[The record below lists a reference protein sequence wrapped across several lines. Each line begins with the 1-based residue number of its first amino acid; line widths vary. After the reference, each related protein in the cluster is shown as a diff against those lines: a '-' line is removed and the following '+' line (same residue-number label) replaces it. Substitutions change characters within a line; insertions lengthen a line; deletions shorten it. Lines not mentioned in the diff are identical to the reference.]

1 MIRKIPSR
9 RAWLAAVTAAL
20 VGTIFAAGLA
30 HPAEIVSWATNTPA
44 WNQQL
49 GVTMMRQGC
58 SSAPVA
64 CLGYVRQ
71 AAVQQNVERWT
82 IAVKGDLTTM
92 LAYAAEYSRLS
103 MADASL
109 VQVDIDDFVALL
121 KRWNLETVGSAAEV
135 FSEFSRSV
143 KSANPDLGLGIT
155 LYEDELDSRVLQG
168 LSEAARAQVDRVSLY
183 LHYRA
188 NAEGYPRYVD
198 RVKELFPR
206 AAIWAGSYAYDR
218 TDYLPCAQD
227 SRRPCSMDEELRL
240 FQQSLGIQL
249 ELLSEGKIAGIEFYP
264 GHFGLERE
272 WHGWAKPRI
281 CQAERREACIA
292 MTRRMRQFVCDS
304 LEKCR
309 GG

>member
-1 MIRKIPSR
+1 MVKVSESLI
-9 RAWLAAVTAAL
+9 AAMLAPAVFCALLAPGGAVAAE
-20 VGTIFAAGLA
+20 V
-30 HPAEIVSWATNTPA
+30 VSWATNTPE

-49 GVTMMRQGC
+49 GVTTMRRGC
-58 SSAPVA
+58 SSAPAA
-64 CLGYVRQ
+64 CLAHIRQ
-71 AAVQQNVERWT
+71 AAAQQNVERWT
-82 IAVKGDLTTM
+82 IAVKGDRQTM

-103 MADASL
+103 LADARL

-121 KRWNLETVGSAAEV
+121 KRWNLETIGSAAEV
-135 FSEFSRSV
+135 FSEFVHNV

-168 LSEAARAQVDRVSLY
+168 LSEAARARVDRVSLY
-183 LHYRA
+183 LHYRS

-281 CQAERREACIA
+281 CQAERREACIE